1 MLKIKRLHTFILQTY
16 LPMFLMTFFICLFI
30 LLMQF
35 LWKRIDELVG
45 KGLGVDVIAELF
57 FYAALTLVPMALPLA
72 ILLASLMTF
81 GNLGEHSELTA
92 MKASGVSLVKVMQP
106 LIVFLAFVSV
116 AAFFFQNDVLPR
128 AQVKMWTIVFSVRQ
142 KSPDLEIPEGSFYDQ
157 IPGYNVFVKH
167 KSKENGT
174 LYNMMIYDVSKGYGY
189 ANVILADSGKLS
201 FDESKTHL
209 FLHLYG
215 GESFQ
220 DMRDTR
226 SVSTMDE
233 GQLYRRESFRDKEIL
248 IPFDANFNKLDEQTM
263 RSQYIGKNIAELRH
277 TIDSVN
283 LRLDS
288 ISANL
293 MQGFRGNAVVGVPAI
308 RYSYRD
314 TVRVAEQVELPQL
327 KKALNID
334 SIRGAM
340 PADKQLEMVNM
351 AINKASRVQQDFL
364 FQGAEVADDVMTIR
378 RHEIEMLRKYTLS
391 LACLIFFFIGAP
403 LGAII
408 RKGGLGTP
416 IVISVLLFIVYYIID
431 NFGFKQARDG
441 RFDVWLGI
449 WLSSL
454 ALLPLGIFLTYKAM
468 NDSAVFNPDAYLNL
482 FRRFFGIQ
490 QARKIEKKEIIMQE
504 VEPNVALQK
513 VGSLKSL
520 AEEFLAQYGSRQ
532 HYLEYLCR
540 GYDRQKITALV
551 GEMEDTV
558 LYLSNS
564 RSQLVLNKTMD
575 FPNIRDSVIYSPIA
589 NRRLAIAVAAVFPLG
604 LPLYLVGTANQK
616 TLKTEV
622 LTIKTV
628 CGQLAELLDNE

>member
-1 MLKIKRLHTFILQTY
+1 M
-16 LPMFLMTFFICLFI
+16 
-30 LLMQF
+30 
-35 LWKRIDELVG
+35 
-45 KGLGVDVIAELF
+45 
-57 FYAALTLVPMALPLA
+57 
-72 ILLASLMTF
+72 
-81 GNLGEHSELTA
+81 
-92 MKASGVSLVKVMQP
+92 
-106 LIVFLAFVSV
+106 
-116 AAFFFQNDVLPR
+116 
-128 AQVKMWTIVFSVRQ
+128 
-142 KSPDLEIPEGSFYDQ
+142 
-157 IPGYNVFVKH
+157 
-167 KSKENGT
+167 
-174 LYNMMIYDVSKGYGY
+174 
-189 ANVILADSGKLS
+189 
-201 FDESKTHL
+201 
-209 FLHLYG
+209 
-215 GESFQ
+215 
-220 DMRDTR
+220 
-226 SVSTMDE
+226 
-233 GQLYRRESFRDKEIL
+233 
-248 IPFDANFNKLDEQTM
+248 
-263 RSQYIGKNIAELRH
+263 
-277 TIDSVN
+277 
-283 LRLDS
+283 
-288 ISANL
+288 
-293 MQGFRGNAVVGVPAI
+293 
-308 RYSYRD
+308 
-314 TVRVAEQVELPQL
+314 
-327 KKALNID
+327 
-334 SIRGAM
+334 
-340 PADKQLEMVNM
+340 
-351 AINKASRVQQDFL
+351 QQDFL

-441 RFDVWLGI
+441 RFDV
-449 WLSSL
+449 L

-575 FPNIRDSVIYSPIA
+575 FPIIRDSVIYSPIA

-616 TLKTEV
+616 TLKAEV
-622 LTIKTV
+622 LAIKTV